1 MHPLSHALSRNGN
14 NFDLVRLVAAVS
26 VVYGH
31 SYLLQAPDGTSDWV
45 QNALGFDGF
54 GALGVYAF
62 FLLSGMLVTAS
73 FDRQRSVPRF
83 AVLRIARLWPAV
95 ALGSLVTVFVVG
107 PLFTTLPL
115 PAYFSSGMTWSN
127 LDNFSTIVMKT
138 GWALPGVFEHN
149 RFPVDVCAPLWTLP
163 LEVRCYLIVLVT
175 GMLGLLSSPRGAA
188 LAAALGIA
196 AFVLRVHVAPHLGPH
211 SLPLV
216 QIGLRDFSE
225 TPGGYSFWPEP
236 FFMLGMLL
244 YGWREHISISGLA
257 ALGFAMVFLVFRD
270 TAGAQPLFYLAFV
283 YGVLWAGTTP
293 LLRRFVP
300 RHDYSYGIY
309 LYGFMVQQ
317 CVANIAPQ
325 LSHVTAVLVAAPLIL
340 LCAAVSWHCVER
352 PVLMWCRARL
362 ARRRAMAA
370 EATGEAAA
378 GAGRGARQTVR

>member
-1 MHPLSHALSRNGN
+1 MTPLSHALSRNGN
-14 NFDLVRLVAAVS
+14 NFDLVRLLAAVA

-31 SYLLQAPDGTSDWV
+31 SYLLQAPDGTMDWV
-45 QNALGFDGF
+45 RNALGFDGF

-83 AVLRIARLWPAV
+83 AALRIARLWPAV
-95 ALGSLVTVFVVG
+95 AGASLVTVFILG

-115 PAYFSSGMTWSN
+115 RDYFASGMTWAN
-127 LDNFSTIVMKT
+127 LDNFSTIVLKT
-138 GWALPGVFEHN
+138 RWVLPGVFEHN

-163 LEVRCYLIVLVT
+163 LEVRCYLVVLVT
-175 GMLGLLSSPRGAA
+175 GMLGLLSSARGVL
-188 LAAALGIA
+188 LAAVLGCA
-196 AFVLRVHVAPHLGPH
+196 VFVFRVH
-211 SLPLV
+211 LPQL

-225 TPGGYSFWPEP
+225 TPTGFSFWPVP

-244 YGWREHISISGLA
+244 YGWRERIDIGGLT
-257 ALGFAMVFLVFRD
+257 ALALVMVFLVFRD

-283 YGVLWAGTTP
+283 YGVLWVGTTP

-325 LSHVTAVLVAAPLIL
+325 LSHATAVLIAAPFIL
-340 LCAAVSWHCVER
+340 LCAALSWHCVEQ
-352 PVLMWCRARL
+352 PVLKWCRGRL
-362 ARRRAMAA
+362 ARRQTSLG
-370 EATGEAAA
+370 TGLAA
-378 GAGRGARQTVR
+378 GDQAAR